1 MNTTEDRLRRATRA
15 AADTVAP
22 GSAPPLHLPSRPDR
36 RRGIP
41 GRPRRYGGRRGQPGV
56 SRPPGRGGGW
66 PGWATPLAAAAVAA
80 AVVVASAA
88 IGGIVRATQGAQG
101 SQVSLSSA
109 PPYYLAL
116 IPSTKNLNG
125 PQHAVIRSTV
135 TGATE
140 ATIRPPEPFNTFSQ
154 ATGAADD
161 RTFVLGAQSLP
172 AGWTG
177 PAGGKPPAKFFVVHF
192 SPAHGTFTMAALPI
206 PEIGNTVQG
215 IALSPDG
222 TRLAITNDTDPTG
235 AETQVRI
242 YSLAS
247 GAVRVWQSPGTIGN
261 GGGDDQDAMSWA
273 ADDKTLAFNWTPATK
288 FMKKG
293 EVCFTSV
300 AGVLRL
306 LNTATAGGGLLADS
320 RLARPTSLPS
330 GVGSDNQAILTP
342 DGTKIII
349 PVQQPGQ
356 TISAPCLKPVHPQV
370 LPRQAGESPASG
382 FITFEFEV
390 FSTAT
395 GKLVDALRPVHI
407 RNGSPYPDLSLAWSN
422 SSGSVLVVQAPTGN
436 GRPAVLGV
444 LSGDKFIPI
453 PGAPPVTGGIP
464 QLVF

>member
-22 GSAPPLHLPSRPDR
+22 GSAPPLHLPSMPGR
-36 RRGIP
+36 RR
-41 GRPRRYGGRRGQPGV
+41 
-56 SRPPGRGGGW
+56 W
-66 PGWATPLAAAAVAA
+66 PGWVTPLAAAAAA
-80 AVVVASAA
+80 AGVIVALAG
-88 IGGIVRATQGAQG
+88 IGGIVRALQGPQL
-101 SQVSLSSA
+101 SLSSA

-116 IPSTKNLNG
+116 IPNGNNG
-125 PQHAVIRSTV
+125 PQYAVIRSTV

-140 ATIRPPEPFNTFSQ
+140 ATIRPPKPFNTFSQ

-161 RTFVLGAQSLP
+161 RTFVLGAQSFP

-177 PAGGKPPAKFFVVHF
+177 PAGGKPPVKFFVVHF
-192 SPAHGTFTMAALPI
+192 SPAHGTFTMAPLPI

-215 IALSPDG
+215 IALSPDA

-273 ADDKTLAFNWTPATK
+273 ADGETLAFNWTPATK
-288 FMKKG
+288 HMKNG
-293 EVCFTSV
+293 ELCFTSV
-300 AGVLRL
+300 SGVLWL
-306 LNTATAGGGLLADS
+306 LNTATAGGSLLADS
-320 RLARPTSLPS
+320 RLALPTSLPS
-330 GVGSDNQAILTP
+330 GVGSDNQATLTP

-349 PVQQPGQ
+349 PVQRPGR
-356 TISAPCLKPVHPQV
+356 TISAPCLKPVPFQQV
-370 LPRQAGESPASG
+370 LPHQAGASAAPSS
-382 FITFEFEV
+382 ITFEFEV
-390 FSTAT
+390 FSTRT
-395 GKLVDALRPVHI
+395 GKLVDALHPDHV
-407 RNGSPYPDLSLAWSN
+407 RNGSSYPDLSMAWSN
-422 SSGSVLVVQAPTGN
+422 PSGSVLVVQAPTGN

-453 PGAPPVTGGIP
+453 PGTGGKPIPGIGGSP